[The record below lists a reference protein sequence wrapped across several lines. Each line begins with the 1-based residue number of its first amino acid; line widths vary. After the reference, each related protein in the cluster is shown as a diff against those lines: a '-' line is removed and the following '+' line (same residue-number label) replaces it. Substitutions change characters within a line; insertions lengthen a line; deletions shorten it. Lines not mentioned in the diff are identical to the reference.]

1 MITLKLAHPL
11 TAEQAARLR
20 ATEVQDYPNPGMEI
34 TVPREEAR
42 AIIDAGY
49 ASGVEP
55 QDQDA
60 VSAVLNPAPE
70 PTDTPPTA
78 SSAMTRTSPE
88 PTVAEPKSGSKRS
101 TSS

>member
-11 TAEQAARLR
+11 TAEQADRLR
-20 ATEVQDYPNPGMEI
+20 ARDVKEYPSPGMEI
-34 TVPREEAR
+34 TVPRDEAR

-49 ASGVEP
+49 AFGVDP

-60 VSAVLNPAPE
+60 VAQVFEPE
-70 PTDTPPTA
+70 PTDTPPPDA
-78 SSAMTRTSPE
+78 TRAAKADPGETK
-88 PTVAEPKSGSKRS
+88 AGPKRA